1 MNPSTIN
8 LISKMPLHFS
18 RVTPRFSKI
27 ITKTLL
33 LKYIYKRP
41 LNPHLTPKT
50 LYNLSFYAPNDLGS
64 T

>member
-27 ITKTLL
+27 ITKPLL
-33 LKYIYKRP
+33 LKNIYKKALEP
-41 LNPHLTPKT
+41 SLNP
-50 LYNLSFYAPNDLGS
+50 
-64 T
+64 